1 VEADLPAQGGLL
13 NGMPGAFVL
22 ASPPTI
28 GAGGAGSGGGGRGG
42 GALVVEATTAS
53 ASATD
58 TENPGAENVSAQI
71 STAIKKYDLIS
82 FPV

>member
-1 VEADLPAQGGLL
+1 
-13 NGMPGAFVL
+13 
-22 ASPPTI
+22 
-28 GAGGAGSGGGGRGG
+28 
-42 GALVVEATTAS
+42 LVVEATTAS